1 MEEDEEVKTPRLYPV
16 IRPVPT
22 AGRNLSGKAQVD
34 FLRGYARQAVAH
46 SAKLHGLSIRSFDTD
61 PSGAPI
67 PVDGIY
73 WSLSH
78 KPDYVAGVAAKH
90 PIGIDIE
97 KIRPVENRLFDRV
110 INASE
115 RKLLDANPN
124 FLFFRFWTA
133 KEVVL
138 KRMGVGLAGLS
149 RCRVRE
155 VVDDHRLVVDHEK
168 TGFTV
173 VQAFFDDHIAAVLKI
188 EDEVIDWRHVWL

>member
-1 MEEDEEVKTPRLYPV
+1 MNSPHLYPV
-16 IRPVPT
+16 IRAVPT

-34 FLRGYARQAVAH
+34 FLRTYARQAVAY
-46 SAKLHGLSIRSFDTD
+46 SAKLQGLSIRSFDTD

-78 KPDYVAGVAAKH
+78 KPGYVAGVAAKH
-90 PIGIDIE
+90 PTGIDVE
-97 KIRPVENRLFDRV
+97 KIRPVDTRLIAKV
-110 INASE
+110 IDESE
-115 RKLLDANPN
+115 RKLLDADPN

-138 KRMGVGLAGLS
+138 KRTGVGLSGLS

-155 VVDDHRLVVDHEK
+155 VVDDHRLVVVYEK
-168 TGFTV
+168 IGFTV
-173 VQAFFDDHIAAVLKI
+173 VQTFFDDYIAAVLKI